1 MSKQPKTSIKL
12 PIFLMVGP
20 ALGMVLGIL
29 LYAVMNFILSGY
41 VPESSS
47 TSISAGTSISQ
58 GVESEELFAEDNGTG
73 LFRTISNIFLFLLG
87 SISFLAFLPCLIIGI
102 ILFNK
107 RRNARHEVTAV
118 PATTETRNWE
128 DVQ

>member
-1 MSKQPKTSIKL
+1 MRDQPKTSLKL

-20 ALGMVLGIL
+20 ALGLILGVF
-29 LYAVMNFILSGY
+29 LYAVVNFVLSGY

-47 TSISAGTSISQ
+47 TSISDGAGIAQ
-58 GVESEELFAEDNGTG
+58 GAESEELFAEGDGTG
-73 LFRTISNIFLFLLG
+73 LFRTISNVLLFLLG
-87 SISFLAFLPCLIIGI
+87 FISVLAFIPCLIFGI

-107 RRNARHEVTAV
+107 RRNARDEVASS
-118 PATTETRNWE
+118 PAANESRNWE